1 VQDAETKRTK
11 WVDSSDSFVRYSY
24 EQEFFR
30 VTDYATQTFKKA
42 GSELLHIRT
51 DEDYVKVLKKF
62 FISRNR

>member
-1 VQDAETKRTK
+1 MFQENQRRG
-11 WVDSSDSFVRYSY
+11 SLRYQPCQNY

-30 VTDYATQTFKKA
+30 ITQYATQTFKKA

-51 DEDYVKVLKKF
+51 DEDYVRVLKKF